1 MIIRFFFFL
10 SHLDEHIYSANYKN
24 PPHRMFVRS
33 FGLCTTCALHGELVD
48 CEGSLTAWHI
58 VIKAEKHVNEEA
70 IMG

>member
-1 MIIRFFFFL
+1 
-10 SHLDEHIYSANYKN
+10 
-24 PPHRMFVRS
+24 MFVRS